1 MYHRQIL
8 ELIEKCRMAG
18 GNGVRLKEI
27 RLDILPE
34 LIKPLLENSV
44 DFLNWVK
51 EDREYALFYFDVQES
66 GVCAK
71 PRETAA
77 LILEAIIVDA
87 LELNIE

>member
-1 MYHRQIL
+1 
-8 ELIEKCRMAG
+8 
-18 GNGVRLKEI
+18 
-27 RLDILPE
+27 
-34 LIKPLLENSV
+34 V